1 MLPKHA
7 ALPDVLAPLM
17 KDATV
22 ATINPR
28 TASNGHGLPL
38 LCGDHLDLLDLA
50 TRAEVLTALA
60 TLGHARPWML
70 GAIWSGLTDHQAAR
84 CCAAALQA
92 VAEGREPPRSVLD
105 SAVHGYVSAGRRVT
119 STTWTRRALAGASLL
134 WTVEGQPSI
143 SGKTVWWSWM
153 VGDQRG
159 EAKTDPTQAAID
171 AAHAQGAL
179 LVGVDL

>member
-1 MLPKHA
+1 MLPTHA

-17 KDATV
+17 KGATV

-28 TASNGHGLPL
+28 TAANGHGLPL
-38 LCGDHLDLLDLA
+38 LDGDHLDLLDLA

-92 VAEGREPPRSVLD
+92 VAEGREPPRTVLGQLD
-105 SAVHGYVSAGRRVT
+105 QRWQSAGRRVP
-119 STTWTRRALAGASLL
+119 SMIWTRSTITGEQLAWGIEA
-134 WTVEGQPSI
+134 QPST
-143 SGKTVWWSWM
+143 SGKTTFWAWWLGTRHETS
-153 VGDQRG
+153 
-159 EAKTDPTQAAID
+159 KTDPTQAAIA
-171 AAHAQGAL
+171 AAHEAGAL